1 MLIKFLV
8 AKWKNRE
15 HLDLKAFRSL
25 QMSLY
30 TSIRKTMRL
39 KMKLEVNHHMK
50 LRNVIPLVQKI
61 ITSDAGSPLLSAIP
75 PYPTEHCKPTDSALH
90 KHTLLSRCFSDF

>member
-8 AKWKNRE
+8 HNA
-15 HLDLKAFRSL
+15 
-25 QMSLY
+25 
-30 TSIRKTMRL
+30 KTMRL

-75 PYPTEHCKPTDSALH
+75 P
-90 KHTLLSRCFSDF
+90 